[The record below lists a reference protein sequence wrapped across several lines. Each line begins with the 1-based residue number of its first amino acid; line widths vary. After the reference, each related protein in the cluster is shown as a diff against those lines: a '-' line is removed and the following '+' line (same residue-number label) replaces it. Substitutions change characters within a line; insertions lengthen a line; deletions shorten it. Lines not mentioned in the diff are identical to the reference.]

1 MVPCEDDTAPYML
14 PLGGSLFNTCRLS
27 NVDREVTFLPRCQIL
42 VHVRALWGLQSYE
55 LRMISVAP
63 CKVSH
68 GEYRE
73 YGAQP
78 TAE

>member
-1 MVPCEDDTAPYML
+1 ML
-14 PLGGSLFNTCRLS
+14 PLGGSLFDTCRLS
-27 NVDREVTFLPRCQIL
+27 DVDREVTFLPKCQML
-42 VHVRALWGLQSYE
+42 VHVCALGGLQSYG
-55 LRMISVAP
+55 LRVISIAP

-78 TAE
+78 AAE